1 MRGEI
6 DFQKYSQTV
15 GEGLFADNITL
26 SILDYR
32 EKGKLDHKEKEA
44 LKRAREFFDNVID
57 GGNLRN
63 SIFSSAH
70 DVMAAKAFNSVLQ
83 IKPRLPKSKTITDY
97 ISELRDAIEEILNG
111 NPVSDQ
117 RINQLDKFFTSYSRI
132 NFQKTESVLETV

>member
-6 DFQKYSQTV
+6 DFQNYSQLV
-15 GEGLFADNITL
+15 GEGLFADNIIL
-26 SILDYR
+26 SLLDYR
-32 EKGKLDHKEKEA
+32 EKKKLDHEEKET
-44 LKRAREFFDNVID
+44 LKRAKEFFNNVID

-70 DVMAAKAFNSVLQ
+70 DVMAAKAFNSVLL
-83 IKPRLPKSKTITDY
+83 IKVRLPRSKTITDY

-111 NPVSDQ
+111 NPVSEQ

-132 NFQKTESVLETV
+132 NFQKTESVLEAV